1 MYVWHTISS
10 CYRSIPLALVLIE
23 RDGGLSAL
31 CHSCGLD
38 FQQRVLKTFPGPR
51 YLHSL
56 DRVDLLWHPLLNLYI
71 WLTISSCYSS
81 IPLVFGLIVRDADLS
96 TLCHSW
102 EIFYQQRL
110 LKTFPGPCYFP
121 WEDGVDWLSHPLV
134 NLYVWIN
141 ISPCYGSI
149 PLGLGLIGRGG
160 GLSTLCHSCGLAF
173 QQRTVKTFPGSGYL
187 HPEDGVVWL
196 WHPLVHLNLWVPISC
211 CYGSIP
217 LGLGLIVKDAGLS
230 TLCHSSG
237 LTFIRAC

>member
-10 CYRSIPLALVLIE
+10 CYRSIPLALVLIV

-38 FQQRVLKTFPGPR
+38 FQQRVLKTFPGSG

-56 DRVDLLWHPLLNLYI
+56 DRVDLLWQPLLNLYI

-96 TLCHSW
+96 TLCHGW
-102 EIFYQQRL
+102 EFFCQQRL
-110 LKTFPGPCYFP
+110 LKTFPGPGYFP
-121 WEDGVDWLSHPLV
+121 WEDGVVWLSHPLV
-134 NLYVWIN
+134 NWRSSDL

-149 PLGLGLIGRGG
+149 PLGL
-160 GLSTLCHSCGLAF
+160 
-173 QQRTVKTFPGSGYL
+173 
-187 HPEDGVVWL
+187 E
-196 WHPLVHLNLWVPISC
+196 
-211 CYGSIP
+211 
-217 LGLGLIVKDAGLS
+217 LIVRDAGLS

-237 LTFIRAC
+237 LTCH